1 MSAGGRYEYIHCA
14 TAVTIAAQPL
24 SSTSSASKTQDDL
37 LRENNKM
44 KDELLKI
51 ETHLACAN
59 SLIDTEDCANVW
71 MVTGAPA
78 AVTERIQ
85 CLVVLSKNRK
95 HQISLMYEAEQHRYH
110 SDFINED
117 YERGVEEAQREAY
130 YNAKSLRE
138 QDLTIPEGTH
148 VYSVVVDVEASVEEL
163 DSEIALEKERCGHD
177 SPNLAAYT
185 LHFLNILELFKAYI
199 FPPPGLLFLRVM
211 VVIISLLKR
220 VRWAST
226 EVLTKDKFRIV
237 VLGGGSGGLS
247 VAQQLY
253 NRFKAAGKPLQAGDT
268 AVVDAAVYHDY
279 QDT

>member
-24 SSTSSASKTQDDL
+24 SSASSASKTRDDL

-51 ETHLACAN
+51 ETRLARAN
-59 SLIDTEDCANVW
+59 SLIDTEDCANVG

-85 CLVVLSKNRK
+85 RLVVLSKNRK

-117 YERGVEEAQREAY
+117 YERGVEEARREALQCEIVARAGPDDPGG
-130 YNAKSLRE
+130 NSRLLCGCRRRGKRRGIGFR
-138 QDLTIPEGTH
+138 DC
-148 VYSVVVDVEASVEEL
+148 
-163 DSEIALEKERCGHD
+163 SEIVTEDRVKALEKERCGHD
-177 SPNLAAYT
+177 SPNLAAYM
-185 LHFLNILELFKAYI
+185 LHFLNILELFKAYV

-211 VVIISLLKR
+211 VVIISLL
-220 VRWAST
+220 
-226 EVLTKDKFRIV
+226 
-237 VLGGGSGGLS
+237 S
-247 VAQQLY
+247 V
-253 NRFKAAGKPLQAGDT
+253 T
-268 AVVDAAVYHDY
+268 I
-279 QDT
+279 